1 MTMGIVILAAS
12 PVATLCKSASSG
24 YNSHVAPHA
33 RYGIGVPVSTADD
46 RHRAVFFRLSHG
58 KPLMGGLCRAHF
70 GGAGAALPVRQPCT
84 VPLTL
89 IGVGVVGLSTKRGVT
104 TMAHKARIPSSAAAP
119 ETNPEL
125 INAYQLNGIDNK
137 LDDLYQYF
145 RYISKQSFRNAI
157 RREICAGLK
166 VAQLI
171 DLPAKD
177 MPLVMQWLD
186 SLRNEAIRNWVATR
200 SLEQR
205 FLNQWLENSGPQSLQ
220 ESKEAA

>member
-1 MTMGIVILAAS
+1 
-12 PVATLCKSASSG
+12 
-24 YNSHVAPHA
+24 
-33 RYGIGVPVSTADD
+33 
-46 RHRAVFFRLSHG
+46 
-58 KPLMGGLCRAHF
+58 
-70 GGAGAALPVRQPCT
+70 
-84 VPLTL
+84 
-89 IGVGVVGLSTKRGVT
+89 
-104 TMAHKARIPSSAAAP
+104 MAHKARIPSSAAAP
-119 ETNPEL
+119 DTHPEL

-177 MPLVMQWLD
+177 MPVVMQWLD